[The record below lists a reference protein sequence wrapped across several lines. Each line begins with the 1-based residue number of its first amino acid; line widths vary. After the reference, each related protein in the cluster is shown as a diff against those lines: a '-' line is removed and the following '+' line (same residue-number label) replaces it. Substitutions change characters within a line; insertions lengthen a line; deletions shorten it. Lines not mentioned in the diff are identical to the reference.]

1 MEQKLYPSLT
11 PATAN
16 ATASPPAPYDVESM
30 INKHLQ
36 SELQKVNSFN
46 NSIQN
51 ISLMMK
57 YYEME
62 ENKYKQKYNKYKLIN
77 NLINSL
83 DGIIVIGTTSA
94 SISLSI
100 TGVGIIVVPIAAGV
114 GCTTGI
120 LVKICSSYLKKKE
133 QNYKLKYTIIQKTL
147 DDFRQL
153 YVASLKDNCIDEKEY
168 HRFVTQFENY
178 QATANAASQEIHTK
192 SRVASRTASHTKSQ
206 VASRATAN
214 AALHATANATATTAS
229 HTPPTIPLKPHNFL

>member
-11 PATAN
+11 PTA
-16 ATASPPAPYDVESM
+16 PPSAPYDVELL
-30 INKHLQ
+30 INKRLQ
-36 SELQKVNSFN
+36 NELQKVNIFN

-57 YYEME
+57 YYKWE
-62 ENKYKQKYNKYKLIN
+62 EKKYKKKYTKYKLMN

-83 DGIIVIGTTSA
+83 DFIIVIGTTSA

-114 GCTTGI
+114 GCTTGV

-153 YVASLKDNCIDEKEY
+153 YVASLKDNHIDEKEY

-178 QATANAASQEIHTK
+178 QVASHTK
-192 SRVASRTASHTKSQ
+192 SRTASHTKSQ
-206 VASRATAN
+206 VASHTTAN
-214 AALHATANATATTAS
+214 TTLHATATAAS
-229 HTPPTIPLKPHNFL
+229 HTPPTIPLKSHNFYN

>member
-1 MEQKLYPSLT
+1 MRLHS
-11 PATAN
+11 
-16 ATASPPAPYDVESM
+16 AS
-30 INKHLQ
+30 Q

-62 ENKYKQKYNKYKLIN
+62 EKKYKQKYNKYKLIN

-100 TGVGIIVVPIAAGV
+100 TGVGIIVVPITAGV
-114 GCTTGI
+114 GCATGI
-120 LVKICSSYLKKKE
+120 LVKLCSSYLKKKE
-133 QNYKLKYTIIQKTL
+133 QNYKLKYSIIQKTL

-153 YVASLKDNCIDEKEY
+153 YITSLKDNHIDEKEY
-168 HRFVTQFENY
+168 QRFVTQFENY
-178 QATANAASQEIHTK
+178 QVASRATANTTSHTK
-192 SRVASRTASHTKSQ
+192 SHTKSQ
-206 VASRATAN
+206 VASHATAI
-214 AALHATANATATTAS
+214 ATANATANTAP

>member
-11 PATAN
+11 PST
-16 ATASPPAPYDVESM
+16 PAPYDVESM
-30 INKHLQ
+30 INKRLQ

-62 ENKYKQKYNKYKLIN
+62 EKKYKQKYNKYKLIN

-153 YVASLKDNCIDEKEY
+153 YVTSLKDNCIDEKEY

-178 QATANAASQEIHTK
+178 QATANASANTASQEIHTK
-192 SRVASRTASHTKSQ
+192 SHKITASHTKSQ
-206 VASRATAN
+206 V
-214 AALHATANATATTAS
+214 AS

>member
-1 MEQKLYPSLT
+1 MEQKLYPPLT
-11 PATAN
+11 PTAP
-16 ATASPPAPYDVESM
+16 SSAPYDVESM

-62 ENKYKQKYNKYKLIN
+62 EKKYKQKYTKYKLIN

-153 YVASLKDNCIDEKEY
+153 YVTSLKDNCIDEKEY

-178 QATANAASQEIHTK
+178 Q
-192 SRVASRTASHTKSQ
+192 VASRAASHTASHTKSQ

-214 AALHATANATATTAS
+214 ATANAAS
-229 HTPPTIPLKPHNFL
+229 HTLPTIPLKPHNFL

>member
-153 YVASLKDNCIDEKEY
+153 YVTSLKDNCIDEKEY

-178 QATANAASQEIHTK
+178 QATANATANETANTASREIHTK
-192 SRVASRTASHTKSQ
+192 SRVASRELSHTASLTVSHTKSQ
-206 VASRATAN
+206 V
-214 AALHATANATATTAS
+214 AS

>member
-11 PATAN
+11 PTA
-16 ATASPPAPYDVESM
+16 PPSAPYDVESM
-30 INKHLQ
+30 INKRLQ
-36 SELQKVNSFN
+36 SALRNELQKVNSFN

-57 YYEME
+57 YYELE
-62 ENKYKQKYNKYKLIN
+62 EKKYKQKYTKYKLIN

-100 TGVGIIVVPIAAGV
+100 TGVGIIVVPITAGV
-114 GCTTGI
+114 GCATGI
-120 LVKICSSYLKKKE
+120 LVKLCSSYLKKKE

-153 YVASLKDNCIDEKEY
+153 YITSLKDNHIDEKEY
-168 HRFVTQFENY
+168 QRFVTQFENY
-178 QATANAASQEIHTK
+178 REA
-192 SRVASRTASHTKSQ
+192 SRVASHTKSRTASHTKSQ
-206 VASRATAN
+206 VASHATAN
-214 AALHATANATATTAS
+214 AALHAAS

>member
-11 PATAN
+11 PST
-16 ATASPPAPYDVESM
+16 PPSAPYDVESM
-30 INKHLQ
+30 INKRLQ

-153 YVASLKDNCIDEKEY
+153 YVTSLKDNHIDEKEY

-178 QATANAASQEIHTK
+178 QVAPRATAN
-192 SRVASRTASHTKSQ
+192 TASHTKSHTKLQ
-206 VASRATAN
+206 V
-214 AALHATANATATTAS
+214 AS

>member
-11 PATAN
+11 PSTAN
-16 ATASPPAPYDVESM
+16 ATASPPTPYDVESM
-30 INKHLQ
+30 INKRLQ

-62 ENKYKQKYNKYKLIN
+62 EKKYKQKYNKYKLIN

-178 QATANAASQEIHTK
+178 QATANAKANATANATANTASQEIHTK
-192 SRVASRTASHTKSQ
+192 SHKITASHTKSQ
-206 VASRATAN
+206 V
-214 AALHATANATATTAS
+214 AS

>member
-11 PATAN
+11 P
-16 ATASPPAPYDVESM
+16 TASPPAPYDVESM
-30 INKHLQ
+30 INKRLQ
-36 SELQKVNSFN
+36 SALQNELQKVNSFN

-62 ENKYKQKYNKYKLIN
+62 EKKYKQKYNKYKLIN
-77 NLINSL
+77 NLINSI

-153 YVASLKDNCIDEKEY
+153 YVTSLKDNHIDEKEY

-178 QATANAASQEIHTK
+178 QVASRATANTAS
-192 SRVASRTASHTKSQ
+192 STASHTKSQ
-206 VASRATAN
+206 VASHATAN
-214 AALHATANATATTAS
+214 TALHATANATANTAS

>member
-1 MEQKLYPSLT
+1 MKQKLYPSLT
-11 PATAN
+11 P
-16 ATASPPAPYDVESM
+16 TASPPAPYDVESM
-30 INKHLQ
+30 INKRLQ

-62 ENKYKQKYNKYKLIN
+62 EKKYKQKYNKYKLIN

-100 TGVGIIVVPIAAGV
+100 TGVGIIVVPITAGV
-114 GCTTGI
+114 GCATGI
-120 LVKICSSYLKKKE
+120 LVKLCSSYLKKKE

-153 YVASLKDNCIDEKEY
+153 YITSLKDNHIDEKEY
-168 HRFVTQFENY
+168 QRFVTQFENY
-178 QATANAASQEIHTK
+178 QVASRATANTTSHTK
-192 SRVASRTASHTKSQ
+192 SHTKSQ
-206 VASRATAN
+206 VAS
-214 AALHATANATATTAS
+214 HATANATANTAS
-229 HTPPTIPLKPHNFL
+229 HTPPTIPLKPNNFL

>member
-1 MEQKLYPSLT
+1 MEQKLYPSLA
-11 PATAN
+11 PTA
-16 ATASPPAPYDVESM
+16 PPSAPYDVESM
-30 INKHLQ
+30 INKRLQ

-57 YYEME
+57 YYELE
-62 ENKYKQKYNKYKLIN
+62 EKKYNQKYTKYKLIN

-83 DGIIVIGTTSA
+83 DGIIVIERTSA

-100 TGVGIIVVPIAAGV
+100 TGVGIIVVPITAGV
-114 GCTTGI
+114 GCATGI

-133 QNYKLKYTIIQKTL
+133 QNYKLKYAIIQKTL

-153 YVASLKDNCIDEKEY
+153 FTTSLKDNHIDEKEY
-168 HRFVTQFENY
+168 QRFVTQFENY
-178 QATANAASQEIHTK
+178 
-192 SRVASRTASHTKSQ
+192 RVASRVASHTKSHTKSHTHTT
-206 VASRATAN
+206 SRV
-214 AALHATANATATTAS
+214 AS

>member
-1 MEQKLYPSLT
+1 MEPKLYPSLT
-11 PATAN
+11 P
-16 ATASPPAPYDVESM
+16 TASPPTPYDVESM
-30 INKHLQ
+30 INKQLA
-36 SELQKVNSFN
+36 KVSSFN

-62 ENKYKQKYNKYKLIN
+62 EKKYKQKYNKYKLIN

-153 YVASLKDNCIDEKEY
+153 YVTSLKDNHIDENEY

-178 QATANAASQEIHTK
+178 QVASQEIHTK
-192 SRVASRTASHTKSQ
+192 SRAASRTASHAASHTASHTKSQ
-206 VASRATAN
+206 VT
-214 AALHATANATATTAS
+214 S